1 MTDKKTFKGFPLD
14 SRGDVIGAFPTVDV
28 IQERTKDLMNE
39 VTGNINQMTIDYC
52 LKFNIDPDVLIKQ
65 KAEIEL
71 LQMKIKELKETDEY
85 IIQTLESKVEKLQED
100 LRNKR
105 ISIKNKKAEINEL
118 KLELTVEK
126 DQHQEEIN
134 LHLHAE
140 DYIKSLEKENKTL
153 EGCLLAE
160 QEHTQ
165 MLEQQIEK
173 MQEKLKADLIAD
185 LKERIQYSTSPS
197 CTKGM
202 ELFIRSIEEW
212 EIKENGN

>member
-1 MTDKKTFKGFPLD
+1 MTEEEYFDKIHTD
-14 SRGDVIGAFPTVDV
+14 
-28 IQERTKDLMNE
+28 N
-39 VTGNINQMTIDYC
+39 
-52 LKFNIDPDVLIKQ
+52 
-65 KAEIEL
+65 
-71 LQMKIKELKETDEY
+71 KETLY
-85 IIQTLESKVEKLQED
+85 NAL
-100 LRNKR
+100 KR
-105 ISIKNKKAEINEL
+105 IEEL
-118 KLELTVEK
+118 ELELTVEK

-212 EIKENGN
+212 EIKEND